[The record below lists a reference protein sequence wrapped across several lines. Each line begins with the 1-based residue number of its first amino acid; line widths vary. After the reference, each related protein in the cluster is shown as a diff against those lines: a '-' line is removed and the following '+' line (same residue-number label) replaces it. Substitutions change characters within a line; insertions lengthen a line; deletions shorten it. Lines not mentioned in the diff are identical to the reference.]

1 MSVVERFGIL
11 AIASFIIHYSRS
23 PLWAIGLKR
32 ELEETEQRRGVS
44 PKMEAAF
51 RRCGCWDGLTWE
63 DEKKEGVTETMGSRN
78 RKVVERQLCGSSE
91 ETPEPGR
98 LSRVL

>member
-1 MSVVERFGIL
+1 MIT
-11 AIASFIIHYSRS
+11 SFIIHGLPKHVA

-32 ELEETEQRRGVS
+32 ELKEREQRRGVS

-63 DEKKEGVTETMGSRN
+63 DEKKEGVTGT
-78 RKVVERQLCGSSE
+78 
-91 ETPEPGR
+91 
-98 LSRVL
+98 

>member
-11 AIASFIIHYSRS
+11 AITSFIIHYSRS

-63 DEKKEGVTETMGSRN
+63 DEKKEGVTGTMGS
-78 RKVVERQLCGSSE
+78 
-91 ETPEPGR
+91 P
-98 LSRVL
+98 